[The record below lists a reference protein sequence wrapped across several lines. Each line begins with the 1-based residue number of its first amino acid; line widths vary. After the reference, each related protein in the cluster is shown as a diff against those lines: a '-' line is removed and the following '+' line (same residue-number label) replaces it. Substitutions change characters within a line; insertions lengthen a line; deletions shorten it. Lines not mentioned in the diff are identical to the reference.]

1 MGKKVSVVITVY
13 NLEKLVRA
21 AIDSVLAQTI
31 KPFQII
37 VVDDCSTDNSAQVIK
52 EYADALTYFK
62 MTENSGVL
70 RATIEGMKQAKGDII
85 CFLDGD
91 DVWLPEKIAET
102 VKAYE
107 ADDDIA
113 MVTHHYDAIDVN
125 GEPLDIFKARQAKFS
140 DIIQGAKT
148 KDELSDTLK
157 SLILKSHYVV
167 SIGSAYSIALSK
179 FNVQQFEQFCNSN
192 FSDDVLRKTVQDLVI
207 ADYLI
212 VTNAGKKVIAIDKKL
227 FRYRVSGFNSSGQAG
242 NLDAAL
248 KSLQRHKATT
258 LITSTIVKLQ
268 PQFKKENRLQYYL
281 NKEADYMIGLYQ
293 KKYGTAIIQFFKL
306 AINLWDA
313 EKTFKEL
320 KRLVAVI
327 LLGPNKFFKLK
338 SS

>member
-1 MGKKVSVVITVY
+1 MSKKVSVVITVY
-13 NLEKLVRA
+13 NLEKLVGA

-31 KPFQII
+31 QPLQII

-52 EYADALTYFK
+52 AYADAVTYHK
-62 MTENSGVL
+62 MEQNSGVL
-70 RATIEGMKQAKGDII
+70 RATIAGMKLAKGDII

-91 DVWLPEKIAET
+91 DVWLPEKMEET
-102 VKAYE
+102 VKVYE
-107 ADDDIA
+107 ADDA
-113 MVTHHYDAIDVN
+113 VALVTHHYSAIDVE
-125 GEPLDIFKARQAKFS
+125 GKPLDIFKTRQAKFS
-140 DIIQGAKT
+140 DIIQGAKS
-148 KDELSDTLK
+148 KEELSDTLQ

-167 SIGSAYSIALSK
+167 SIGSAYSIALPY

-192 FSDDVLRKTVQDLVI
+192 FSDDVLRNTVQDLVI

-212 VTNAGKKVIAIDKKL
+212 VTNPDKKVIAIDKKL
-227 FRYRVSGFNSSGQAG
+227 FQYRVSGFNSSGQAG
-242 NLDAAL
+242 NLQSAL

-258 LITSTIVKLQ
+258 LITSTIVKLR

-293 KKYGTAIIQFFKL
+293 KKYGTAIVQFFKL
-306 AINLWDA
+306 SVHLWDA
-313 EKTFKEL
+313 EKIFKEL

-327 LLGPNKFFKLK
+327 LLGPDKFFKLK